1 MSASDMSNR
10 QWGIWL
16 AARRGDTE
24 AVSEIVNG
32 GTPVDIQNVNAETAL
47 HLAAMNGHVETVR
60 FLLKKNAFVNAADKV
75 RLSPSSSLLSLFLTL
90 HLLFPSKT
98 HYINQH

>member
-47 HLAAMNGHVETVR
+47 HLAAMNGHIETVR

-75 RLSPSSSLLSLFLTL
+75 IFFEFSCLSSIPPPLFYSSLR
-90 HLLFPSKT
+90 
-98 HYINQH
+98 